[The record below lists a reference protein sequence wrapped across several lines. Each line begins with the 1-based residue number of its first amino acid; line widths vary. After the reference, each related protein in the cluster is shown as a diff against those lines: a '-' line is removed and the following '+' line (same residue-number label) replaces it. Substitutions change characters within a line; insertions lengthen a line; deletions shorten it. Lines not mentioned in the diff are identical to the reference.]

1 LRSKM
6 ITSKRIL
13 RKLIRSILEEAN
25 EYQWDMADDDNLML
39 NDEGME
45 KSDRENVS
53 RYLKSI
59 GLMKNDSR

>member
-1 LRSKM
+1 MRSKM

>member
-1 LRSKM
+1 MRPEMIRSK
-6 ITSKRIL
+6 SVL

-59 GLMKNDSR
+59 GLMKNDLR

>member
-1 LRSKM
+1 M

>member
-1 LRSKM
+1 MRSKM
-6 ITSKRIL
+6 ITSKRVL